1 MKMQY
6 EAPAM
11 EIVAVKQEQS
21 FCSPTST
28 PGSNSKSSMN
38 VTYSEETW

>member
-21 FCSPTST
+21 FCSPTSA
-28 PGSNSKSSMN
+28 PSSSMN
-38 VTYSEETW
+38 VTYGQEDW